1 MLLLCL
7 CFSTGLKAHASWNA
21 EDKTH
26 VLSDIALAEDLPPTF
41 SGCPPTDIVVSY
53 TPGVCEAT
61 ITWTPPTAS
70 PDAVSVTSNYSPGDS
85 FLPGTTAVV
94 YRAEDAG
101 GNVTTC
107 SFNVVVEDNENPS
120 FTSFPSDV
128 VINADPLTCT
138 APHSWT
144 LPGVS
149 DNCPAG
155 EGVAPVLQDFESLVQ
170 QCYDFER
177 ASVINSGPINGSRN
191 IEVNS
196 FSAFSF
202 AASSITTPVLYFT
215 GDGEISFSHSINMI
229 GDNAEIILDI
239 LDQND
244 NVVIANFFSE
254 VYTTTAVQQENI
266 PITFSGNRKI
276 RIRYASTSPSIFPAY
291 TGYLDDLLLPGTI
304 VTNINDPSCDLAF
317 LFRQRKDGTGK
328 NSGDEF
334 DVGVTTIT
342 YEVEDSAGNEFT
354 QSFTITVINNLTPPT
369 GQTDYTYCFGDPP
382 PTLTVTVGPGET
394 ANWFDSFGSTVASNT
409 TSYTPPATADVVR
422 TYFVETV
429 NAAGCSST
437 SRLTITL
444 LQIPLPSTPSA
455 PSPVSYCLNDTPS
468 ALTATPD
475 ADHVLNWYTVATGG
489 TASATAPTPDTSAS
503 GSTSYWVSQTS
514 NVTGCEGPRAEI
526 VVDVYDFP
534 AAPALT
540 VGTDRLCV
548 GDTPGNLDSYN
559 NSGNPLTWYDA
570 ASGGNVVPGSTV
582 PSTATAGTT
591 SYWATQTTSPANC
604 ESPRRRLRIIVADAP
619 QITSQP
625 TSAVICDAQTVTF
638 TAAAANSPNLQWQI
652 STGGPFTDLTNTA
665 PYSNVTTAALTI
677 DPADVSLTGNRYRLV
692 ASSASPSC
700 PDAISN
706 EVEITVNGLPS
717 GPGVTSPVNYCV
729 GDVTSSLTATG
740 SNLLWYT
747 VATGGTGSATAP
759 TPSSASAGTTSY
771 WVSQTNGSGC
781 EGPRSQIDVVVT
793 ALPSAPGVTSPVT
806 YCVGDTASQL
816 SATGTNLLW
825 YTSPTGG
832 IGNATAPT
840 PSTASAGT
848 TSYYVSQTNAN
859 GCEGPRAQ
867 IDVTINSRPG
877 APTVSSPVTYCQN
890 DTASALT
897 ATGTNLLWYTVSSGG
912 TGSATAPTPS
922 TASVG
927 TTSYYVSQTN
937 ANGCEGP
944 RAQIDVTINAQ
955 PAAPGVTSPVNYCV
969 GDATSQLSA
978 TGSNLLWYNV
988 STGGSGSATAPTPSS
1003 ASAGTTSYWVSQ
1015 TNGSGCESPRSQI
1028 DVVVTALPSA
1038 PGVTSP
1044 VVYCEG
1050 DAASA
1055 LAATGTNLL
1064 WYTVSTGGTGSA
1076 TPPTPSTAA
1085 AGTTSYYV
1093 SQTNANGCEG
1103 PRAQI
1108 DVTVNA
1114 LPTIAVST
1122 APSCAPDLLTYSLS
1136 VNV

>member
-1 MLLLCL
+1 MKPTSTTLLFNKSLLWLCL
-7 CFSTGLKAHASWNA
+7 CFAISLNANASVDAKDRTPASSNI
-21 EDKTH
+21 D
-26 VLSDIALAEDLPPTF
+26 LSEDLPPTF

-61 ITWTPPTAS
+61 VTWTPPTAS
-70 PDAVSVTSNYSPGDS
+70 PDAVSVTSNYSSGDS

-101 GNVTTC
+101 GNVTLC
-107 SFNVVVEDNENPS
+107 SFNVVVVDNENPS

-128 VINADPLTCT
+128 ILNADPLTCT
-138 APHSWT
+138 ATHSWSA
-144 LPGVS
+144 PGVT

-155 EGVAPVLQDFESLVQ
+155 EGSAPVLQDFEALIQ
-170 QCYDFER
+170 QCYVFDR
-177 ASVINSGPINGSRN
+177 SSIVNSGPINGNRN
-191 IEVNS
+191 FTTSELSQIDI
-196 FSAFSF
+196 FSGSLV
-202 AASSITTPVLYFT
+202 TPTLYFT
-215 GDGEISFSHSINMI
+215 GDGEISFSHSISLAGN
-229 GDNAEIILDI
+229 GARIIVDI
-239 LDQND
+239 LDNDD
-244 NVVIANFFSE
+244 NVVIANFFTE
-254 VYTTTAVQQENI
+254 DYTTTAVQQENL

-276 RIRYASTSPSIFPAY
+276 RIRYESDDFFPSMTQQVF
-291 TGYLDDLLLPGTI
+291 LDDLLLPGTI
-304 VTNINDPSCDLAF
+304 VTNVNDPTCDLAF

-342 YEVEDSAGNEFT
+342 YEVEDAAGNEFT
-354 QSFTITVINNLTPPT
+354 QSFTITVVNSLTPPT
-369 GQTDYTYCFGDPP
+369 GQTNYAYCFGDPP
-382 PTLTVTVGPGET
+382 PTLTVSVGPGET
-394 ANWFDSFGSTVASNT
+394 ANWYDSLGSTVASNT
-409 TSYTPPATADVVR
+409 TSYTPPATADIVR

-437 SRLTITL
+437 SRLTVTL
-444 LQIPLPSTPSA
+444 FQVPLPSVPSA

-514 NVTGCEGPRAEI
+514 NTTGCEGPRAEI

-534 AAPALT
+534 TAPALT
-540 VGTDRLCV
+540 VTTDRLCV
-548 GDTPGNLDSYN
+548 GDIASNLDSYN

-570 ASGGNVVPGSTV
+570 ASGGNVVAGSTV
-582 PSTATAGTT
+582 PNTATAGTT
-591 SYWATQTTSPANC
+591 NYWATQTTSPANC

-625 TSAVICDAQTVTF
+625 SNAVICDAQSVTF
-638 TAAAANSPNLQWQI
+638 TATVSNAPNLQWQI
-652 STGGPFTDLTNTA
+652 STGGAFTDLTNTA
-665 PYSNVTTAALTI
+665 PYSNVTTAALTVN
-677 DPADVSLTGNRYRLV
+677 PADVSLTGNRYRLV
-692 ASSASPSC
+692 ASSASASC
-700 PDAISN
+700 SDAISN
-706 EVEITVNGLPS
+706 EVEITVNGLPT
-717 GPGVTSPVNYCV
+717 GPGVTTPVNYCV
-729 GDVTSSLTATG
+729 GDATSQLSATG

-793 ALPSAPGVTSPVT
+793 ALPNAPGVTSPVT
-806 YCVGDTASQL
+806 YCTGDTASQL
-816 SATGTNLLW
+816 TATGTNLLW
-825 YTSPTGG
+825 YTVAIGGTGS
-832 IGNATAPT
+832 ATAPT

-867 IDVTINSRPG
+867 IDVTVNSRPA

-897 ATGTNLLWYTVSSGG
+897 ATGTNLLWYTVATGG

-922 TASVG
+922 TAS
-927 TTSYYVSQTN
+927 
-937 ANGCEGP
+937 
-944 RAQIDVTINAQ
+944 
-955 PAAPGVTSPVNYCV
+955 
-969 GDATSQLSA
+969 
-978 TGSNLLWYNV
+978 
-988 STGGSGSATAPTPSS
+988 
-1003 ASAGTTSYWVSQ
+1003 
-1015 TNGSGCESPRSQI
+1015 
-1028 DVVVTALPSA
+1028 
-1038 PGVTSP
+1038 
-1044 VVYCEG
+1044 
-1050 DAASA
+1050 
-1055 LAATGTNLL
+1055 
-1064 WYTVSTGGTGSA
+1064 
-1076 TPPTPSTAA
+1076 

-1093 SQTNANGCEG
+1093 SQTNASGCEG

-1114 LPTIAVST
+1114 
-1122 APSCAPDLLTYSLS
+1122 
-1136 VNV
+1136 